1 MRRSAVHEAGGGA
14 ARGAARAGEVERHV
28 VERGRYDRSK
38 SASARNKAARRAVVA
53 AASAVFAARGYAG
66 ASVEDVVRAAGIS
79 RRTFYQHFDDLAD
92 ALAAVHDAA
101 GRFAVVRVEQAVAA
115 AASPSAKLERGLA
128 ALLSLVSEN
137 PGLARA
143 LFSEARLAGPRLE
156 ARQEKLRAHFA
167 ALLRRVLQE
176 ARAQGELARA
186 PDELAV
192 IALIAGVEAV
202 GAHLAKHGAPG
213 LEAAT
218 ASMVRLAR
226 GACAAR

>member
-1 MRRSAVHEAGGGA
+1 M
-14 ARGAARAGEVERHV
+14 

-38 SASARNKAARRAVVA
+38 SASARKRDARRAVVA
-53 AASAVFAARGYAG
+53 AATSVFAERGYAG

-101 GRFAVVRVEQAVAA
+101 GRFAVARVEQAVASA
-115 AASPSAKLERGLA
+115 TTPSDRLERGLA
-128 ALLSLVSEN
+128 ALLSLVAGN

-156 ARQEKLRAHFA
+156 ARQQKLRLHFA
-167 ALLRRVLQE
+167 TLLRGVLQE
-176 ARAQGELARA
+176 AHARGEVACA

-192 IALIAGVEAV
+192 VALVAGVEAV
-202 GAHLAKHGAPG
+202 GARLAIHGAPA
-213 LEAAT
+213 LAEAT
-218 ASMVRLAR
+218 AAMVRLAR
-226 GACAAR
+226 GACARR